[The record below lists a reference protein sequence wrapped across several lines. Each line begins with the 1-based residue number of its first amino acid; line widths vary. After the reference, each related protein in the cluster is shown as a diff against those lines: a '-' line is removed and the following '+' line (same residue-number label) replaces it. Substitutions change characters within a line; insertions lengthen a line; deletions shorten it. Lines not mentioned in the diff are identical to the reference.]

1 MKTCFVI
8 MPIGDQ
14 VVGGVKVT
22 AAELKRRYDDLIKE
36 ALVAADPHLE
46 IVRADEV
53 AIPGTIT
60 SDVLTRLMHSDVV
73 VADVTFPNPNVFY
86 ELGVRHA
93 CRVGT
98 IIIKDRAVSGTPFDI
113 AHQRH
118 IPYDNTPTGLKDLS
132 KQFRQYFDHFARNPS
147 QPDNQLLEL
156 ASLSGYEFLDYR
168 KTPEPDHAAEFA
180 SAALESPELLVM
192 IKKKLNGEE
201 VDKFALVE
209 AMLAKPEAALT
220 IIRTYNRSGQ
230 LDLGYG
236 TSPPLRVPYQGRPRG
251 KYK

>member
-36 ALVAADPHLE
+36 AIVQAYPRLE

-53 AIPGTIT
+53 AVPGTVT
-60 SDVLTRLMHSDVV
+60 SDILTRLMHSDVV
-73 VADVTFPNPNVFY
+73 IADVSFPNPNLFY

-98 IIIKDRAVSGTPFDI
+98 VIIKDRAVNGTPFDI

-118 IPYDNTPTGLKDLS
+118 VAYDNTPTGLKELA
-132 KQFRQYFDHFARNPS
+132 KQFRQYFEHFDRNPTR
-147 QPDNQLLEL
+147 PDNQLLEL

-168 KTPEPDHAAEFA
+168 KQVEPNYEAEFA
-180 SAALESPELLVM
+180 AAALECPELM
-192 IKKKLNGEE
+192 AIIKRKMNGEE
-201 VDKFALVE
+201 IDKEALVG
-209 AMLAKPEAALT
+209 AMLAKPDAALT
-220 IIRTYNRSGQ
+220 IIRAYNRTGK

-236 TSPPLRVPYQGRPRG
+236 TSPPLRVPYRGQARG

>member
-8 MPIGDQ
+8 MSIGDQ
-14 VVGGVKVT
+14 VVGDVKVT
-22 AAELKRRYDDLIKE
+22 AIELKRRYDDLIKE
-36 ALVAADPHLE
+36 ALVAAEPNLE
-46 IVRADEV
+46 IVRADDV
-53 AIPGTIT
+53 KISGTIT
-60 SDVLTRLMHSDVV
+60 SDVLRRLMHSDVV

-98 IIIKDRAVSGTPFDI
+98 IIIKDRAVNGTPFDI

-132 KQFRQYFDHFARNPS
+132 KQFRQYFDHYARNPS

-168 KTPEPDHAAEFA
+168 KTPEPDHAAEFTR
-180 SAALESPELLVM
+180 AALIAPELVDLLIRKM
-192 IKKKLNGEE
+192 GGEE
-201 VDKFALVE
+201 VSQDAIVE
-209 AMLAKPEAALT
+209 VMFTKPEAALT
-220 IIRTYNRSGQ
+220 IIRTFNRSGQ
-230 LDLGYG
+230 LDLGRG